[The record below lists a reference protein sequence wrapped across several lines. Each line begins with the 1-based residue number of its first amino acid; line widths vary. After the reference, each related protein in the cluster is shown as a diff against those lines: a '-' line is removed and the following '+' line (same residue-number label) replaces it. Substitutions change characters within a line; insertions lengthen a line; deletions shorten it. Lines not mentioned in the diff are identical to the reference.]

1 MRIQTQRKG
10 AKTQRGKPQPKKK
23 KKGTPPVVD
32 NIGRMQTQPVTHGSV
47 PNSFIHKHSASIIGV
62 LSGFDRLRL
71 RGTLRQLYGPQ
82 VMEAYLNACHI
93 LIKDFGQLV
102 ERTTLAIKEKARA
115 LAAQAGRPFLFVPS
129 SQTSKEEL
137 VRRIAAKDQVTE
149 GLIAILNAVEPCQSF
164 RVVGNRQTKMIELKV
179 ETRKCSHLYF
189 YFEHARFGFMHL
201 RLQTW
206 FPFQVNICLNGRHW
220 LARQLD
226 QAGVAYQK
234 KENTFL
240 RVADLGRAQALLD
253 QQLEMDWPKELGQL
267 LRQVHPLGRQ
277 ICRPLDLEYYWSAS
291 ETEYAT
297 DVIFKDADSLAR
309 LYPSW
314 VHHAMSSFSSPDV
327 MRFLGRYVPVS
338 TGKVWGQFEG
348 EIISDSKRRTEGVRV
363 KHSVN
368 GNSIKFYDK
377 QGSVLRVETTI
388 VRPEEFRTYRK
399 PEGRPK
405 ETKRWLPLR
414 RGLADLPRRADISH
428 RSNERYL
435 QALAAVSGTVPLF
448 EWVQKTCQPV
458 TKAGQRY
465 RALNPWAPE
474 DGRLLELINQGEFAI
489 NGFRNRDM
497 RAAYFKSRA
506 TEQESKRRTGWMGR
520 RLRLLRAHGLIQKVS
535 GTHRYIVTPKGR
547 MTTTALLAARKADVE
562 QLTKMAA

>member
-1 MRIQTQRKG
+1 M
-10 AKTQRGKPQPKKK
+10 
-23 KKGTPPVVD
+23 D

-47 PNSFIHKHSASIIGV
+47 PNNFIHKHTASILGV

-71 RGTLRQLYGPQ
+71 RGTLRELYCPQ
-82 VMEAYLNACHI
+82 VMEAYLNACRI

-102 ERTTLAIKEKARA
+102 GRTTLALKEKARA

-137 VRRIAAKDQVTE
+137 VRRLAAKDQVTE
-149 GLIAILNAVEPCQSF
+149 GLIAVLNAVEPCQSF
-164 RVVGNRQTKMIELKV
+164 RVVGNRQTKMIEIQV

-206 FPFQVNICLNGRHW
+206 FPFQVNVCLNGRHW
-220 LARQLD
+220 LAGQLD
-226 QAGVAYQK
+226 QAGIAYQK

-253 QQLEMDWPKELGQL
+253 QQLETDWPKELNQL
-267 LRQVHPLGRQ
+267 LRQVHPLQRQ
-277 ICRPLDLEYYWSAS
+277 ICRPLNLEYYWSAS
-291 ETEYAT
+291 ESEYAT
-297 DVIFKDADSLAR
+297 DLLFQDADSLAR
-309 LYPSW
+309 LYPGL

-327 MRFLGRYVPVS
+327 MKFLGRRVPVT
-338 TGKVWGQFEG
+338 TGKVPCHFKG
-348 EIISDSKRRTEGVRV
+348 EIISDTKHRPEGVRV
-363 KHSVN
+363 KHSLH

-377 QGSVLRVETTI
+377 QGSVLRVETTLI
-388 VRPEEFRTYRK
+388 RPQEFSSYRRPEGK
-399 PEGRPK
+399 PK
-405 ETKRWLPLR
+405 EKKRWMTLR
-414 RGLADLPRRADISH
+414 RGVADLKGRAEVSH
-428 RSNERYL
+428 KANERYL
-435 QALAAVSGTVPLF
+435 EALASTGGTVPLF
-448 EWVQKTCQPV
+448 EWVQKTCQPL

-506 TEQESKRRTGWMGR
+506 TEQETKRRTGWIGR

-535 GTHRYIVTPKGR
+535 RTHRYVVTPKGR
-547 MTTTALLAARKADVE
+547 MTITALLAARKADAG